1 MRIERIN
8 DMERY
13 IIENG
18 SVTSDKLC
26 EVFRISKNTLLRD
39 LNILAE
45 KGTVKK
51 VYGGVTALQQPFSVK
66 ELLPFNDRTTTN
78 IDLKSQAGGSSRTA
92 RGYHF
97 CRYRHLYPEYHQLYS
112 TDTGPDRHY
121 KQCPVHVPGSQLPQ
135 HKCDCA
141 SGNFKP

>member
-78 IDLKSQAGGSSRTA
+78 IDLKSKIARQAA
-92 RGYHF
+92 
-97 CRYRHLYPEYHQLYS
+97 L
-112 TDTGPDRHY
+112 
-121 KQCPVHVPGSQLPQ
+121 HV
-135 HKCDCA
+135 
-141 SGNFKP
+141 

>member
-51 VYGGVTALQQPFSVK
+51 VYGGVTALQHKYRFKKQ
-66 ELLPFNDRTTTN
+66 NC
-78 IDLKSQAGGSSRTA
+78 QAGGSSRTA

-112 TDTGPDRHY
+112 ADTGPDRYY

-141 SGNFKP
+141 SGYFKP